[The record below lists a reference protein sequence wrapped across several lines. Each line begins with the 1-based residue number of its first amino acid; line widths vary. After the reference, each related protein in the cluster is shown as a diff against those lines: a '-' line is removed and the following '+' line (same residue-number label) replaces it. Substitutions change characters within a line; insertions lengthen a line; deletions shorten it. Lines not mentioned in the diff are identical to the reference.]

1 MRLRPSPRRAYLGN
15 TLVED
20 YLRPK
25 AEDKVRFGFYDL
37 LLHSLATFLVS
48 SGTDPKTVR
57 TLRTRSQ
64 EGNFERL
71 HWTRVTTGIA
81 VTLAWVGS
89 GGKNDVCT
97 AGPVAGGAVAFRP
110 LGIITGLAVRPQA
123 NGYLMSA
130 YGGTRSIYMNFFGR
144 GRDIS
149 FPRDTAMDIGF
160 GSRTAAPMPTSP

>member
-37 LLHSLATFLVS
+37 LQHSLATFLVS

-81 VTLAWVGS
+81 VTLAWWAAAARMMCARLARLREEQLPFGHWGS
-89 GGKNDVCT
+89 
-97 AGPVAGGAVAFRP
+97 
-110 LGIITGLAVRPQA
+110 
-123 NGYLMSA
+123 
-130 YGGTRSIYMNFFGR
+130 
-144 GRDIS
+144 
-149 FPRDTAMDIGF
+149 
-160 GSRTAAPMPTSP
+160 SRAWRCARQQMAT